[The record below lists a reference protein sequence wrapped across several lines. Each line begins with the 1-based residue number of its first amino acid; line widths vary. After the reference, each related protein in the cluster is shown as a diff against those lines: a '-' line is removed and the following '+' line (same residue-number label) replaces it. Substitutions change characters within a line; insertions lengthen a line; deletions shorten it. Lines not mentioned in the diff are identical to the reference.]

1 MATKR
6 VGGVGSQQPICEAP
20 CMRKEEQVARE
31 TAHYPVADISPA
43 EFELFVAELFNSV
56 TPLVE
61 GFEVTPHERI
71 SGADGEYDFDTT
83 IRFSLAGLEFLVL
96 IEAKRHANPIKRE
109 LVQALHA
116 KLQSVG
122 AQKAAMI
129 ATARYQRGA
138 LTYAKAHGIALATV
152 TEGRFVFETKS
163 MEAVPVMS
171 REEAARRYGLPTF
184 VGHAYEAGDNP
195 DSTSVTLLSVD
206 DPEYVLGTLLGVAD
220 HVQ

>member
-1 MATKR
+1 MTDDK
-6 VGGVGSQQPICEAP
+6 
-20 CMRKEEQVARE
+20 QVARE

-43 EFELFVAELFNSV
+43 EFELFVAELFDAV

-71 SGADGEYDFDTT
+71 SGVDGQYEFDCTV
-83 IRFSLAGLEFLVL
+83 RFRVAGLEFLVL

-116 KLQSVG
+116 KIQSVG

-129 ATARYQRGA
+129 ATAPYQRGA
-138 LTYAKAHGIALATV
+138 LAYAKAHGIALATV
-152 TEGRFVFETKS
+152 TEGRFIFETKS
-163 MEAVPVMS
+163 VEMAPAMS
-171 REEAARRYGLPTF
+171 REEAASRYGLPTF
-184 VGHAYEAGDNP
+184 VGHAYEAGDSL

-206 DPEYVLGTLLGVAD
+206 DPEYVLHALLGVAD
-220 HVQ
+220 DAQSN